1 MGRPLRATVGVVSV
15 EFSGEL
21 QDTMLRIAEGA
32 DRRVLRSMIAY
43 NEAIVA
49 DAKKYWPVKSG
60 RSRDGFRVYT
70 KILPGG
76 AVTVSITNDARNP
89 KDRNPRTARYPF
101 YTRTPL
107 YKGAG
112 GSYWNRLVR
121 KPWNKG
127 IKKLIVDLEDDLAEA
142 AEGA

>member
-1 MGRPLRATVGVVSV
+1 MGRPVTATVGDVTVTI
-15 EFSGEL
+15 SGDL
-21 QDTMLRIAEGA
+21 QDDLLAIAEGSQ
-32 DRRVLRSMIAY
+32 RRILQSMIRY
-43 NEAIVA
+43 NREIVA
-49 DAKKYWPVKSG
+49 EAKKYWPVKSG

-101 YTRTPL
+101 YTRTPI

-127 IKKLIVDLEDDLAEA
+127 IKKLVDELEQDLIEA
-142 AEGA
+142 AKAT

>member
-1 MGRPLRATVGVVSV
+1 MGRPVTATVGVVSV
-15 EFSGEL
+15 EISGDL
-21 QDTMLRIAEGA
+21 QDDLLAIAEGSQ
-32 DRRVLRSMIAY
+32 RRILQSMIRY
-43 NEAIVA
+43 NREIVA

-101 YTRTPL
+101 YIRTPI

-127 IKKLIVDLEDDLAEA
+127 IKKLVDELEQDLIEA
-142 AEGA
+142 AKAA

>member
-1 MGRPLRATVGVVSV
+1 MGRPVTATVGLVSV
-15 EFSGEL
+15 EISGDL
-21 QDTMLRIAEGA
+21 QDDLLAIAEGSQ
-32 DRRVLRSMIAY
+32 RRILQSMIRY
-43 NEAIVA
+43 NREIVA
-49 DAKKYWPVKSG
+49 DAKKYCPVVTG

-127 IKKLIVDLEDDLAEA
+127 IKKLVDELEQDLIEA
-142 AEGA
+142 AKAA